1 MKETA
6 LLSPKGRVVMVSGA
20 SRGIGLAIARKL
32 LEKGYSVSAGA
43 RHPQSLRDA
52 LSDAPQ
58 NRFVCCRYDAADRS
72 TQQSWL
78 DKTLARFGRLD
89 GLVNNA
95 GTSNTF
101 SIEEGD
107 EAELDALWAIN
118 VKGPLFMTRICM
130 PHLKASGS
138 GRVINVASL
147 SGKRVRNENIA
158 YNMTKHAVMALTH
171 GTRRIGWDH
180 GVRATAVCPSFV
192 ATDLTDGVTK
202 VSREEMIDPAD
213 FAEITAL
220 ALALPNTAAMAEML
234 VNCRLEDTL

>member
-1 MKETA
+1 MLNPE
-6 LLSPKGRVVMVSGA
+6 GRVVMVSGA
-20 SRGIGLAIARKL
+20 SRGIGLAITKTL

-43 RHPQSLRDA
+43 RDPAPLREALPDVPQD
-52 LSDAPQ
+52 
-58 NRFVCCRYDAADRS
+58 RFLAGRYDAADR
-72 TQQSWL
+72 TTHQSWL
-78 DKTLARFGRLD
+78 DETLARFGRLD

-101 SIEEGD
+101 SIEDGD

-130 PHLKASGS
+130 PHLKAAGS
-138 GRVINVASL
+138 GRVVNVASL

-202 VSREEMIDPAD
+202 ISREEMIDPAD

>member
-1 MKETA
+1 
-6 LLSPKGRVVMVSGA
+6 MVSGA
-20 SRGIGLAIARKL
+20 SRGIGLAIARTL
-32 LEKGYSVSAGA
+32 LAKGYSVSAGA
-43 RHPQSLRDA
+43 RDPERAKAGLKG
-52 LSDAPQ
+52 APGGDKLL
-58 NRFVCCRYDAADRS
+58 CARYDAADRTS
-72 TQQSWL
+72 HEAWL
-78 DKTLARFGRLD
+78 GATLDRFGRLD

-101 SIEEGD
+101 SIEEGE

-118 VKGPLFMTRICM
+118 VKGPLFLTRICL
-130 PHLKASGS
+130 PHLKAAGN

-180 GVRATAVCPSFV
+180 GVRATAICPSFV

-202 VSREEMIDPAD
+202 ITREEMIDPED

-220 ALALPNTAAMAEML
+220 AMALPNTAAMAEML